1 MLRKRLENIHNRMP
15 YTSLALSVQLTCTI
29 STNSMY
35 IMWKYK
41 EKKKIIYL
49 NNVFHLSIIKSN
61 QMPRRKVLEDTYN
74 RVSYIGLVPSTL

>member
-1 MLRKRLENIHNRMP
+1 MKSNQMLRKRLENIHNWMP

-41 EKKKIIYL
+41 EKK
-49 NNVFHLSIIKSN
+49 
-61 QMPRRKVLEDTYN
+61 R
-74 RVSYIGLVPSTL
+74 